1 VTADP
6 TTRFAELVAH
16 TGDAL
21 PLDEAALLVAAHARP
36 DVDVVAEQARLD
48 ELAGGLARRTPDG
61 LRDHLVD
68 DLGFTGDPAS
78 YNEARSSLLPDVL
91 DRRRGIPLSLA
102 VVAIEVGRRCD
113 VPLLGV
119 GMPGHFL
126 VRPADDPH
134 RFYDLYGGGTTLD
147 RTGARAIFDSLHGGA
162 PWGEHLLDPVGSVA
176 IVSRMLANLAN
187 AYRREG
193 DRRALAWA
201 VGLRLHLPG
210 ATERDRREL
219 AVLLGAAG
227 RYDAAADALEGTGQE
242 RDLEAAARLRA
253 RLN

>member
-1 VTADP
+1 MTADP
-6 TTRFAELVAH
+6 TSRFAALVAR

-21 PLDEAALLVAAHARP
+21 PLDEAALLVAAHARA

-48 ELAGGLARRTPDG
+48 ELAGGVAHRTPDG
-61 LRDHLVD
+61 VRDHLVD
-68 DLGFTGDPAS
+68 ELGFAGDPAT
-78 YNEARSSLLPDVL
+78 YHEARSSLLPDVL

-113 VPLLGV
+113 VPLLGA

-126 VRPADDPH
+126 VRPAGDPH
-134 RFYDLYGGGTTLD
+134 RFYDLFGGTTLD
-147 RTGARAIFDSLHGGA
+147 RTGARAIYDSLHGHA
-162 PWGEHLLDPVGSVA
+162 PWSDHLLEPVGPVA
-176 IVSRMLANLAN
+176 IVGRMLANLAN
-187 AYRREG
+187 AYRRAG
-193 DRRALAWA
+193 DRRALAWV
-201 VGLRLHLPG
+201 VGLRLHLPA
-210 ATERDRREL
+210 ATESDRREL

-227 RYDAAADALEGTGQE
+227 RYDAADALEGTGQE

>member
-1 VTADP
+1 MTADP
-6 TTRFAELVAH
+6 TDRFAALVAR

-36 DVDVVAEQARLD
+36 GLDIAAEQARLD
-48 ELAGGLARRTPDG
+48 DLAGGVVRRTPDG
-61 LRDHLVD
+61 LRDHLTD
-68 DLGFTGDPAS
+68 DLGFTGDPAT

-102 VVAIEVGRRCD
+102 VVAIEVGRRCA
-113 VPLLGV
+113 VPLVGV

-147 RTGARAIFDSLHGGA
+147 RTGARAIYDSLHGSA
-162 PWGEHLLDPVGSVA
+162 PWNERLLDPVGPVA

-187 AYRREG
+187 AYRRDG
-193 DRRALAWA
+193 DRRALAW
-201 VGLRLHLPG
+201 VMGLRLHLPG
-210 ATERDRREL
+210 ASERDRREL